1 MKLPSFYSLRLI
13 CLSFSLLII
22 LSSCSHTT
30 SRETTSVTREEPAT
44 SGEDAQPKTIV
55 IEKTETV
62 TETEETCGGILS
74 CTVDVIGTVIALP
87 FRAVGFLIGVI
98 F

>member
-1 MKLPSFYSLRLI
+1 MKLSFYHSLRLL
-13 CLSFSLLII
+13 CHTFLFLII
-22 LSSCSHTT
+22 LSGCSHTT
-30 SRETTSVTREEPAT
+30 SRETTSVTREEPAIVR
-44 SGEDAQPKTIV
+44 ENAQPKTIV

-74 CTVDVIGTVIALP
+74 CTVDVIGTVLALP
-87 FRAVGFLIGVI
+87 FKAVGFLIGVI